1 MNKLFII
8 SILFLLFPLVA
19 NSQCILTIEI
29 SSLQNNSGEVLL
41 ELSDEK
47 EKTIGGYKGSI
58 VEKKC
63 TIIIESL
70 NPGKYAFRYFHDE
83 NKNKKLDTNWIGI
96 PNEGYG
102 FSNNAEGSF
111 GPPSFDEM
119 VFEISKDKTV
129 KCIAYYF

>member
-8 SILFLLFPLVA
+8 SILYLLSPLVVK
-19 NSQCILTIEI
+19 SQCTLTIEI

-41 ELSDEK
+41 ELSDEQ
-47 EKTIGGYKGSI
+47 EKRIDGYKGSI

-63 TIIIESL
+63 IIIIENL
-70 NPGKYAFRYFHDE
+70 KPGKYAFKYFHDE
-83 NKNKKLDTNWIGI
+83 DKNNELNTNWIGI

-102 FSNNAEGSF
+102 FSNNAEGTF

-119 VFEISKDKTV
+119 VFEIKEDKTV
-129 KCIAYYF
+129 NCIINYL